1 MEVVILPK
9 PQDVV
14 NYGFEVVK
22 RQVRSRP
29 DSVLGLATG
38 STMERLYL
46 LLRQLD
52 LSKATSFN
60 LDEYVGLAGD
70 DPCSYSA
77 YMKEHLF
84 RHVPLAQSHLLDGK
98 AASIPDHC
106 AAYEQAIKDA
116 GGIDLQ
122 LLGIGTDG
130 HIAFNE
136 PGSSLASRTR
146 LKILTESTRQANAKH
161 FPPEQSVPP
170 YVLTMGIGTIM
181 EARYCLLLAYGK
193 SKAQAVARAVEGG
206 VSAFCPASVLQMH
219 PKCTFVMDEE
229 AAGMLQLKDYYKSV
243 FALKPDWMQTPATFS
258 E

>member
-1 MEVVILPK
+1 MEIVILPG

-14 NYGFEVVK
+14 NYAFEVVK
-22 RQVRSRP
+22 RQLEGKP

-38 STMERLYL
+38 GTMERLY
-46 LLRQLD
+46 RRMRELD
-52 LSKATSFN
+52 LSRVTSFN
-60 LDEYVGLAGD
+60 LDEYVGLAAD
-70 DPCSYSA
+70 DPCSYAA

-84 RHVPLAQSHLLDGK
+84 RHVPLAESHLLDGK
-98 AASIPDHC
+98 AESIPEHC
-106 AAYEQAIKDA
+106 ADYEQAIARA

-161 FPPEQSVPP
+161 FPNDQNVPS

-181 EARYCLLLAYGK
+181 EARYCLLLAYGEG
-193 SKAQAVARAVEGG
+193 KAQAVARAVEGG
-206 VSAFCPASVLQMH
+206 VSAFCPASILQMH

-229 AAGMLQLKDYYKSV
+229 AAGMLQLKTYYKSV
-243 FALKPDWMQTPATFS
+243 FASKPDWMQRL
-258 E
+258 